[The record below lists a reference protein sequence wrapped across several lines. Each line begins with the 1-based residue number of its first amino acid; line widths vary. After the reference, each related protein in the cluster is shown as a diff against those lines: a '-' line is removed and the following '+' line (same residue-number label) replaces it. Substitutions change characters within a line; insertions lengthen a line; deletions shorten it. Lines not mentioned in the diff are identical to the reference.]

1 MGLDLGKRGRAIFCA
16 VFFGS
21 EVVLVAT
28 AGMRTDRS
36 YGFRMFPEASTIT
49 LHVSRRLADGTVVPV
64 TGGVWTP
71 RGCAGGAHPY
81 VWGRMVRFPA
91 PARLDVPAG
100 APYGVDNE
108 VQRARDA
115 LAWVAAHAP
124 EDCETRAFVAHV
136 EAVRNGRTEAPI
148 DFEVPW

>member
-1 MGLDLGKRGRAIFCA
+1 MGLDLSKRGRAVFCA
-16 VFFGS
+16 IVFGS

-64 TGGVWTP
+64 TGGTWTP
-71 RGCAGGAHPY
+71 RGCGGSPHAY

-91 PARLDVPAG
+91 PGKLDVPVG
-100 APYGVDNE
+100 APYGVENE

-124 EDCETRAFVAHV
+124 GDCETRAFVAHI
-136 EAVRNGRTEAPI
+136 EPVRDGRPLAPI
-148 DFEVPW
+148 DLEVAR